1 MDIYNLPKKVIY
13 FASFSLVALIG
24 LFFLAMWYLV
34 PSIPNKVVIAT
45 GSKTGLY
52 YRFGE
57 DFKKQLEKSGIKVE
71 LKVTAGS
78 IENLKLISDEKSG
91 VDLALVQSG
100 VTNEQKHP
108 NLVSIAGVFHEPFWV
123 WYRTDSFKDISG
135 NLNSVQ
141 QLKGKRVAIGA
152 PGSGTN
158 TLSKELLKVHGFDPS
173 QIQLFEISP
182 DEALKKIQAKEID
195 VACFSVG
202 VDAPILEKFY
212 RSPGLSIMDF
222 DQADT
227 YVRQL
232 PYLRKVFLPH
242 GNVSLEFNQP
252 PKSIHVIASTAT
264 LVAREDISP
273 GFTNLIMEVL
283 YDLLKNYTRIQ
294 EVSEF
299 PSSSR
304 LDLPLQSDAEDYM
317 KEGPSFLYR
326 NLPSWLAVWVI
337 RIAKVAIPLLAIGIP
352 VLTYL
357 PVLFALKLNLKLGK
371 IYIALR
377 KLEDEVLAL
386 EQSERNLED
395 IKNTSTKLHQLD
407 YQVSKIKIP
416 TLRSDKYFEI
426 KSYID
431 VLRIRLNEMIMAN
444 SKIKA

>member
-13 FASFSLVALIG
+13 IASISLVALIG
-24 LFFLAMWYLV
+24 IFFLTMWYLV

-78 IENLKLISDEKSG
+78 IENLKLISDEKSD
-91 VDLALVQSG
+91 VHLALVQSG
-100 VTNEQKHP
+100 VTNEQKNP

-135 NLNSVQ
+135 HLNSIQ

-152 PGSGTN
+152 AGSGTN
-158 TLSKELLKVHGFDPS
+158 TLSKELLKVHGFDSS

-182 DEALKKIQAKEID
+182 DEALKKIQSKEID
-195 VACFSVG
+195 VVCFSVG

-232 PYLRKVFLPH
+232 PYLSKVYLPH

-264 LVAREDISP
+264 LVARDDISP
-273 GFTNLIMEVL
+273 GFVNLIMEVL

-299 PSSSR
+299 PSSIR

-337 RIAKVAIPLLAIGIP
+337 RIAKVAIPILAIGIP

-357 PVLFALKLNLKLGK
+357 PTLFALSLNLKLGK
-371 IYIALR
+371 MYIALR
-377 KLEDEVLAL
+377 KLEEEVLAL
-386 EQSERNLED
+386 EQSERTQQD
-395 IKNTSTKLHQLD
+395 IKNTSSKLHDLD
-407 YQVSKIKIP
+407 QQISKIKIP

-431 VLRIRLNEMIMAN
+431 VLRIRLNEMAN
-444 SKIKA
+444 LKN